1 MYVNCFGCLL
11 RRRAMFR
18 QMSDDE
24 LGFVARLKSDQ
35 IELPA
40 HAPIVEAGGNG
51 HRLFTLLTG
60 WAFSYKQLPRG
71 RRQILDFLLPGDL
84 IGLQSTTTGRVDHSV
99 CAITSVTLCVLD
111 GQPFEELFA
120 KHPELAASLL
130 ATAVNDQVSA
140 DHHRLLLGREHPTQR
155 LAYLLL
161 ELRHRLAER
170 GLLDGDVCAFPL
182 TYAMLSDATG
192 MSRSQLAH
200 SLAELR
206 EFDWAI
212 TQPGQLRFGDVT
224 AMARACG
231 YRERPATSARAIL

>member
-1 MYVNCFGCLL
+1 MYVDCSECRL

-24 LGFVARLKSDQ
+24 LAFVAQLKSDQ
-35 IELPA
+35 IDMPA
-40 HAPIVEAGGNG
+40 HAQIVEAGGNG
-51 HRLFTLLTG
+51 HRLYTLLSG
-60 WAFSYKQLPRG
+60 WAFSYKQLPHA

-84 IGLQSTTTGRVDHSV
+84 IGLQSPTTGRVDHSV

-111 GQPFEELFA
+111 GQPFETVFA
-120 KHPELAASLL
+120 KYPALAASLL
-130 ATAVNDQVSA
+130 TTSVNDQMSA
-140 DHHRLLLGREHPTQR
+140 DIHRLLLGREHPTQR

-170 GLLDGDVCAFPL
+170 GLLDGDVCGFPL

-212 TQPGQLRFGDVT
+212 TQPGQLRFGDVA
-224 AMARACG
+224 AMARGCG
-231 YRERPATSARAIL
+231 YSERAMAIPRAML